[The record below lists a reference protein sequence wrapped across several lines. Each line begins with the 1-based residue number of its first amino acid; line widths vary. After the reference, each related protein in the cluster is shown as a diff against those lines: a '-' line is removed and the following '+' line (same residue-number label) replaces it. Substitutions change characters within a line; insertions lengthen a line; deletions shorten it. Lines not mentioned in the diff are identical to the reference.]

1 MIQLSPAGAV
11 HPGQA
16 NVDFG
21 APAYSKNSSKKNI
34 TLNSLTRNLPV
45 INHHTVRNKK
55 ITNIDGSPLKHRYPQ
70 MLDQPGA
77 ANNLKLNQSSFLRR
91 GSYQP
96 NSYSSRLQRQSSRG
110 QNVKAYFEKEEGE
123 GWEASEFVNQG
134 SNFIKLQ
141 NDHERELKS
150 QSQLCKLQKP
160 IRNSEGAAAP
170 VPRPLKSPTNL
181 NLSD

>member
-1 MIQLSPAGAV
+1 MIQLSPARAV
-11 HPGQA
+11 HQGQE

-77 ANNLKLNQSSFLRR
+77 VPQSSFLRR

-96 NSYSSRLQRQSSRG
+96 NSYSSRLQHQSSRG

-123 GWEASEFVNQG
+123 GWEASESKLIVNQG